1 VKAMRTNDRLSWF
14 ETVTAGISTS
24 TLLETALLRFGADKL
39 PWNFA
44 LQTACGM
51 SLVSMLAME
60 LTENAVT
67 LGFLAGE
74 SGMMMSGPGDARF
87 WGVMALSMLAG
98 WLAPLPWNYFRL
110 RRWGRGCH

>member
-1 VKAMRTNDRLSWF
+1 M
-14 ETVTAGISTS
+14 TAGISTS
-24 TLLETALLRFGADKL
+24 ILLETLLLRWGKDRL
-39 PWNFA
+39 PWKFA

-60 LTENAVT
+60 FTENAVT
-67 LGFLAGE
+67 LGFLSGDA
-74 SGMMMSGPGDARF
+74 GMMGMSSGPGDARF

-98 WLAPLPWNYFRL
+98 WSAPLPWNYFRL